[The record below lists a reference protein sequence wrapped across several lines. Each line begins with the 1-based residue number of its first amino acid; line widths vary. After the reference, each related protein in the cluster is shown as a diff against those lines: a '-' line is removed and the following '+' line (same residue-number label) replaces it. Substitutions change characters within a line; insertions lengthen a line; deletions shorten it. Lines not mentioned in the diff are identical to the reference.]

1 MKRQIS
7 ITILLTML
15 MSLVG
20 TKVFAHDVAATN
32 DDGVTI
38 YYYLEWNKNKQKYE
52 LSVTSYD
59 NPESDVNKYAGNV
72 VIPES
77 AVYKGISYSVTSIG
91 SMAFNN
97 CSDLTSVTI
106 PNTVTSIDV
115 SAFSYCSGLTSITIP
130 SSVTSIGYWAFDN
143 CRGLT
148 SVTIPGSVTSIGGSA
163 FRYCTSLTSVTI
175 PSSVTSIGSSAF
187 SFCTSLTSI
196 NVETGNTK
204 YDSRNNC
211 NAIIETESNTLIAG
225 CKNTVIPNGVAS
237 IGEAAFYGCSGL
249 ISVTIPNSVT
259 SIGDKVFQYCSG
271 LKTIVSEITKP
282 FEIGDIGTTSGVLIV
297 PVGTKAA
304 YQSTTGWSN
313 FKNIFEVGEGGA
325 VGNTFENN
333 GLFYTIGENNTA
345 SVTSADRGI
354 SGSVAIPSQVV
365 LNGKKYDV
373 TSIGGWAFYYSTGVS
388 SITIPS
394 SVTSIGDYAFSY
406 KDLASIIVETGNT
419 KYDSRNNCNAIIETS
434 SNTLFAGCKNT
445 VIPNSVTSIGD
456 KAFLSCSL
464 TSVTIPSSVTSIGE
478 HAFAYCSLT
487 TFNIPNSVTSIGNGV
502 FLYCSGLKKIVSEII
517 NPFEIGDIGTTSVI
531 LVVPDGTKA
540 AYQST
545 AGWSNFTN
553 IFEASEGIVGNTYL
567 IDGLYYTIGENN
579 TASLTSAINGI
590 SGAVNIP
597 SQVDLNGWKYDVT
610 SIGNKAFYFCQDIT
624 SVTIPNSVKS
634 IGVSAFYGCSGL
646 TSITIPRSVTDIQDF
661 AFRTCTKLA
670 SIIVEAGNAKYD
682 SRNNCNAIIETSSNT
697 LIAGCKNTVIP
708 NSVTSIGEGAFIY
721 CNGLTSVTIPNSVK
735 SIGESAFYG
744 CTGLTSVTIPQSV
757 TFIGSQAFSYCSGLN
772 SIVVEAGNAT
782 YDSRYNCNA
791 IIETSSNTLLAG
803 CKNTFIPIDVASIG
817 RGAFLHCT
825 DLTSVTIPNSVTSLG
840 MEAFSSCPNLT
851 TVTIGN
857 GVKLIGYYCFYGCSG
872 LTSITIPKN
881 VTYIANDAFIYC
893 SGLKKIISEITKPF
907 EIGNIGSTSAILIV
921 PVGTKAAYQSTTGWS
936 NFTTIYEANEGM
948 VGAKFENNGIYYTI
962 GEFYTASVTSANRDI
977 SGAVEIPSQVEYNGE
992 MYDVTS
998 IGLDAFR
1005 DCRSLTSV
1013 TIPNSVGSI
1022 GSGAF
1027 MDCRGLTSI
1036 TIPNSVTSIG
1046 SYAFFRCSSLKYFAF
1061 GNQLKKIG
1069 QEALSDCTALVEITS
1084 KSATPPSCG
1093 DAVFLSVNN
1102 KNCKLFV
1109 PWGSAGAYKAAW
1121 QWKDFSIKEGE
1132 GHDGGQIIPG
1142 DVNRDNIV
1150 NETDIEE
1157 MVNYILGKPFEKFN
1171 FIAADVNGDD
1181 EVNAADIVLANN
1193 SFEPFSPFET
1203 PLTFEAVSGTVT
1215 VSVNNYFC
1223 SHSSSIE
1230 YRVDDGEWTSLML
1243 SNNQCHGSRRFANA
1257 IPAGKIVQIR
1267 STGWYP
1273 CYPAQNDGY
1282 DISCDADCYVY
1293 GNISS
1298 VDGLDYATNISGVPS
1313 YLFYKNTHIKN
1324 HPRKTLFIGNNCGN
1338 YAFYGCS
1345 GLTSITIPNSVTSI
1359 GEKAFGN
1366 CMGLKDVTCLAESLP
1381 STNAAAFDGSSIGSA
1396 TLHVPES
1403 ALSDY
1408 QNTAPWSGFGK
1419 IVAIGK

>member
-7 ITILLTML
+7 ITILLTLL
-15 MSLVG
+15 MSMVG
-20 TKVFAHDVAATN
+20 TKVFAHDVAAIN

-59 NPESDVNKYAGNV
+59 NPESDINKYAGNV

-77 AVYKGISYSVTSIG
+77 AVYKGISYPVTSIG

-115 SAFSYCSGLTSITIP
+115 SAFSYCSGLTSVTIP

-148 SVTIPGSVTSIGGSA
+148 SVSIPGSVTSIGGSA

-487 TFNIPNSVTSIGNGV
+487 SVTIPNSVTSIGNGV

-517 NPFEIGDIGTTSVI
+517 KPFEIGDIGTTSVI

-553 IFEASEGIVGNTYL
+553 IFEASEGI
-567 IDGLYYTIGENN
+567 
-579 TASLTSAINGI
+579 
-590 SGAVNIP
+590 
-597 SQVDLNGWKYDVT
+597 
-610 SIGNKAFYFCQDIT
+610 
-624 SVTIPNSVKS
+624 
-634 IGVSAFYGCSGL
+634 
-646 TSITIPRSVTDIQDF
+646 
-661 AFRTCTKLA
+661 
-670 SIIVEAGNAKYD
+670 
-682 SRNNCNAIIETSSNT
+682 
-697 LIAGCKNTVIP
+697 
-708 NSVTSIGEGAFIY
+708 
-721 CNGLTSVTIPNSVK
+721 
-735 SIGESAFYG
+735 
-744 CTGLTSVTIPQSV
+744 
-757 TFIGSQAFSYCSGLN
+757 
-772 SIVVEAGNAT
+772 
-782 YDSRYNCNA
+782 
-791 IIETSSNTLLAG
+791 
-803 CKNTFIPIDVASIG
+803 
-817 RGAFLHCT
+817 
-825 DLTSVTIPNSVTSLG
+825 
-840 MEAFSSCPNLT
+840 
-851 TVTIGN
+851 
-857 GVKLIGYYCFYGCSG
+857 
-872 LTSITIPKN
+872 
-881 VTYIANDAFIYC
+881 
-893 SGLKKIISEITKPF
+893 
-907 EIGNIGSTSAILIV
+907 
-921 PVGTKAAYQSTTGWS
+921 
-936 NFTTIYEANEGM
+936 

-1121 QWKDFSIKEGE
+1121 QWRDFNIKEGE

>member
-7 ITILLTML
+7 ITILLTLL
-15 MSLVG
+15 MSMVG
-20 TKVFAHDVAATN
+20 TKVFAHDVAAIN

-59 NPESDVNKYAGNV
+59 NPESDINKYAGNV

-77 AVYKGISYSVTSIG
+77 AVYKGISYPVTSIG

-115 SAFSYCSGLTSITIP
+115 SAFSYCSGLTSVTIP

-464 TSVTIPSSVTSIGE
+464 PSITIPSSVTSIGE

-487 TFNIPNSVTSIGNGV
+487 SVTIPNSVTSIGNGV

-517 NPFEIGDIGTTSVI
+517 KPFEIGDIGTTSVI

-553 IFEASEGIVGNTYL
+553 IFEASEGI
-567 IDGLYYTIGENN
+567 
-579 TASLTSAINGI
+579 
-590 SGAVNIP
+590 
-597 SQVDLNGWKYDVT
+597 
-610 SIGNKAFYFCQDIT
+610 
-624 SVTIPNSVKS
+624 
-634 IGVSAFYGCSGL
+634 
-646 TSITIPRSVTDIQDF
+646 
-661 AFRTCTKLA
+661 
-670 SIIVEAGNAKYD
+670 
-682 SRNNCNAIIETSSNT
+682 
-697 LIAGCKNTVIP
+697 
-708 NSVTSIGEGAFIY
+708 
-721 CNGLTSVTIPNSVK
+721 
-735 SIGESAFYG
+735 
-744 CTGLTSVTIPQSV
+744 
-757 TFIGSQAFSYCSGLN
+757 
-772 SIVVEAGNAT
+772 
-782 YDSRYNCNA
+782 
-791 IIETSSNTLLAG
+791 
-803 CKNTFIPIDVASIG
+803 
-817 RGAFLHCT
+817 
-825 DLTSVTIPNSVTSLG
+825 
-840 MEAFSSCPNLT
+840 
-851 TVTIGN
+851 
-857 GVKLIGYYCFYGCSG
+857 
-872 LTSITIPKN
+872 
-881 VTYIANDAFIYC
+881 
-893 SGLKKIISEITKPF
+893 
-907 EIGNIGSTSAILIV
+907 
-921 PVGTKAAYQSTTGWS
+921 
-936 NFTTIYEANEGM
+936 

-1121 QWKDFSIKEGE
+1121 QWRDFNIKEGE

-1181 EVNAADIVLANN
+1181 EVNAVDIVLANN

>member
-7 ITILLTML
+7 ITILLTLL
-15 MSLVG
+15 MSMVG
-20 TKVFAHDVAATN
+20 TKVFAHDVAAIN

-59 NPESDVNKYAGNV
+59 NPESDINKYAGNV

-77 AVYKGISYSVTSIG
+77 AVYKGISYPVTSIG

-115 SAFSYCSGLTSITIP
+115 SAFSYCSG
-130 SSVTSIGYWAFDN
+130 
-143 CRGLT
+143 
-148 SVTIPGSVTSIGGSA
+148 
-163 FRYCTSLTSVTI
+163 LTSVTI

-487 TFNIPNSVTSIGNGV
+487 SVTIPNSVTSIGNGV

-517 NPFEIGDIGTTSVI
+517 KPFEIGDIGTTSVI

-553 IFEASEGIVGNTYL
+553 IFEASEGI
-567 IDGLYYTIGENN
+567 
-579 TASLTSAINGI
+579 
-590 SGAVNIP
+590 
-597 SQVDLNGWKYDVT
+597 
-610 SIGNKAFYFCQDIT
+610 
-624 SVTIPNSVKS
+624 
-634 IGVSAFYGCSGL
+634 
-646 TSITIPRSVTDIQDF
+646 
-661 AFRTCTKLA
+661 
-670 SIIVEAGNAKYD
+670 
-682 SRNNCNAIIETSSNT
+682 
-697 LIAGCKNTVIP
+697 
-708 NSVTSIGEGAFIY
+708 
-721 CNGLTSVTIPNSVK
+721 
-735 SIGESAFYG
+735 
-744 CTGLTSVTIPQSV
+744 
-757 TFIGSQAFSYCSGLN
+757 
-772 SIVVEAGNAT
+772 
-782 YDSRYNCNA
+782 
-791 IIETSSNTLLAG
+791 
-803 CKNTFIPIDVASIG
+803 
-817 RGAFLHCT
+817 
-825 DLTSVTIPNSVTSLG
+825 
-840 MEAFSSCPNLT
+840 
-851 TVTIGN
+851 
-857 GVKLIGYYCFYGCSG
+857 
-872 LTSITIPKN
+872 
-881 VTYIANDAFIYC
+881 
-893 SGLKKIISEITKPF
+893 
-907 EIGNIGSTSAILIV
+907 
-921 PVGTKAAYQSTTGWS
+921 
-936 NFTTIYEANEGM
+936 

-1046 SYAFFRCSSLKYFAF
+1046 SYAFIRCSSLKYFAF

-1121 QWKDFSIKEGE
+1121 QWRDFNIKEGE

>member
-7 ITILLTML
+7 ITILLTLL
-15 MSLVG
+15 MSMVG
-20 TKVFAHDVAATN
+20 TKVFAHDVAAIN

-59 NPESDVNKYAGNV
+59 NPESDINKYAGNV

-77 AVYKGISYSVTSIG
+77 AVYKGISYPVTSIG

-115 SAFSYCSGLTSITIP
+115 SAFSYCSGLTSVTIP

-487 TFNIPNSVTSIGNGV
+487 SVTIPNSVTSIGNGV

-517 NPFEIGDIGTTSVI
+517 KPFEIGDIGTTSVI

-553 IFEASEGIVGNTYL
+553 IFEASEGI
-567 IDGLYYTIGENN
+567 
-579 TASLTSAINGI
+579 
-590 SGAVNIP
+590 
-597 SQVDLNGWKYDVT
+597 
-610 SIGNKAFYFCQDIT
+610 
-624 SVTIPNSVKS
+624 
-634 IGVSAFYGCSGL
+634 
-646 TSITIPRSVTDIQDF
+646 
-661 AFRTCTKLA
+661 
-670 SIIVEAGNAKYD
+670 
-682 SRNNCNAIIETSSNT
+682 
-697 LIAGCKNTVIP
+697 
-708 NSVTSIGEGAFIY
+708 
-721 CNGLTSVTIPNSVK
+721 
-735 SIGESAFYG
+735 
-744 CTGLTSVTIPQSV
+744 
-757 TFIGSQAFSYCSGLN
+757 
-772 SIVVEAGNAT
+772 
-782 YDSRYNCNA
+782 
-791 IIETSSNTLLAG
+791 
-803 CKNTFIPIDVASIG
+803 
-817 RGAFLHCT
+817 
-825 DLTSVTIPNSVTSLG
+825 
-840 MEAFSSCPNLT
+840 
-851 TVTIGN
+851 
-857 GVKLIGYYCFYGCSG
+857 
-872 LTSITIPKN
+872 
-881 VTYIANDAFIYC
+881 
-893 SGLKKIISEITKPF
+893 
-907 EIGNIGSTSAILIV
+907 
-921 PVGTKAAYQSTTGWS
+921 
-936 NFTTIYEANEGM
+936 

-1121 QWKDFSIKEGE
+1121 QWRDFNIKEGE

-1381 STNAAAFDGSSIGSA
+1381 STNAAAFDGSSIGSQ

>member
-1 MKRQIS
+1 
-7 ITILLTML
+7 
-15 MSLVG
+15 
-20 TKVFAHDVAATN
+20 
-32 DDGVTI
+32 
-38 YYYLEWNKNKQKYE
+38 
-52 LSVTSYD
+52 
-59 NPESDVNKYAGNV
+59 
-72 VIPES
+72 
-77 AVYKGISYSVTSIG
+77 
-91 SMAFNN
+91 
-97 CSDLTSVTI
+97 
-106 PNTVTSIDV
+106 
-115 SAFSYCSGLTSITIP
+115 
-130 SSVTSIGYWAFDN
+130 
-143 CRGLT
+143 
-148 SVTIPGSVTSIGGSA
+148 
-163 FRYCTSLTSVTI
+163 
-175 PSSVTSIGSSAF
+175 
-187 SFCTSLTSI
+187 
-196 NVETGNTK
+196 
-204 YDSRNNC
+204 
-211 NAIIETESNTLIAG
+211 
-225 CKNTVIPNGVAS
+225 
-237 IGEAAFYGCSGL
+237 
-249 ISVTIPNSVT
+249 
-259 SIGDKVFQYCSG
+259 
-271 LKTIVSEITKP
+271 
-282 FEIGDIGTTSGVLIV
+282 
-297 PVGTKAA
+297 
-304 YQSTTGWSN
+304 
-313 FKNIFEVGEGGA
+313 
-325 VGNTFENN
+325 
-333 GLFYTIGENNTA
+333 
-345 SVTSADRGI
+345 
-354 SGSVAIPSQVV
+354 
-365 LNGKKYDV
+365 
-373 TSIGGWAFYYSTGVS
+373 
-388 SITIPS
+388 
-394 SVTSIGDYAFSY
+394 
-406 KDLASIIVETGNT
+406 
-419 KYDSRNNCNAIIETS
+419 
-434 SNTLFAGCKNT
+434 
-445 VIPNSVTSIGD
+445 
-456 KAFLSCSL
+456 
-464 TSVTIPSSVTSIGE
+464 
-478 HAFAYCSLT
+478 
-487 TFNIPNSVTSIGNGV
+487 
-502 FLYCSGLKKIVSEII
+502 
-517 NPFEIGDIGTTSVI
+517 
-531 LVVPDGTKA
+531 
-540 AYQST
+540 
-545 AGWSNFTN
+545 
-553 IFEASEGIVGNTYL
+553 
-567 IDGLYYTIGENN
+567 
-579 TASLTSAINGI
+579 
-590 SGAVNIP
+590 
-597 SQVDLNGWKYDVT
+597 
-610 SIGNKAFYFCQDIT
+610 
-624 SVTIPNSVKS
+624 
-634 IGVSAFYGCSGL
+634 
-646 TSITIPRSVTDIQDF
+646 
-661 AFRTCTKLA
+661 
-670 SIIVEAGNAKYD
+670 
-682 SRNNCNAIIETSSNT
+682 
-697 LIAGCKNTVIP
+697 
-708 NSVTSIGEGAFIY
+708 
-721 CNGLTSVTIPNSVK
+721 
-735 SIGESAFYG
+735 
-744 CTGLTSVTIPQSV
+744 
-757 TFIGSQAFSYCSGLN
+757 
-772 SIVVEAGNAT
+772 
-782 YDSRYNCNA
+782 
-791 IIETSSNTLLAG
+791 
-803 CKNTFIPIDVASIG
+803 
-817 RGAFLHCT
+817 
-825 DLTSVTIPNSVTSLG
+825 
-840 MEAFSSCPNLT
+840 
-851 TVTIGN
+851 
-857 GVKLIGYYCFYGCSG
+857 
-872 LTSITIPKN
+872 
-881 VTYIANDAFIYC
+881 
-893 SGLKKIISEITKPF
+893 
-907 EIGNIGSTSAILIV
+907 
-921 PVGTKAAYQSTTGWS
+921 
-936 NFTTIYEANEGM
+936 
-948 VGAKFENNGIYYTI
+948 
-962 GEFYTASVTSANRDI
+962 
-977 SGAVEIPSQVEYNGE
+977 

-1046 SYAFFRCSSLKYFAF
+1046 SYAFIRCSSLKYFAF

-1121 QWKDFSIKEGE
+1121 QWRDFNIKEGE

>member
-20 TKVFAHDVAATN
+20 TKAFAHDVAATN

-59 NPESDVNKYAGNV
+59 NPESDINKYAGNV

-77 AVYKGISYSVTSIG
+77 AVYKGISYPVTSIG

-106 PNTVTSIDV
+106 PNTVTSIDD
-115 SAFSYCSGLTSITIP
+115 SAFRYCSGLTSITIP

-175 PSSVTSIGSSAF
+175 PSSVTSIGSSVF
-187 SFCTSLTSI
+187 SFCTSLASI

-313 FKNIFEVGEGGA
+313 FKNIFEVGEGGG

-345 SVTSADRGI
+345 SITSADRGI

-487 TFNIPNSVTSIGNGV
+487 SVTIPNSVTSIGNGV

-517 NPFEIGDIGTTSVI
+517 KPFEIGDIGTTSV
-531 LVVPDGTKA
+531 
-540 AYQST
+540 
-545 AGWSNFTN
+545 
-553 IFEASEGIVGNTYL
+553 
-567 IDGLYYTIGENN
+567 
-579 TASLTSAINGI
+579 
-590 SGAVNIP
+590 
-597 SQVDLNGWKYDVT
+597 
-610 SIGNKAFYFCQDIT
+610 
-624 SVTIPNSVKS
+624 
-634 IGVSAFYGCSGL
+634 
-646 TSITIPRSVTDIQDF
+646 
-661 AFRTCTKLA
+661 
-670 SIIVEAGNAKYD
+670 
-682 SRNNCNAIIETSSNT
+682 
-697 LIAGCKNTVIP
+697 
-708 NSVTSIGEGAFIY
+708 
-721 CNGLTSVTIPNSVK
+721 
-735 SIGESAFYG
+735 
-744 CTGLTSVTIPQSV
+744 
-757 TFIGSQAFSYCSGLN
+757 
-772 SIVVEAGNAT
+772 
-782 YDSRYNCNA
+782 
-791 IIETSSNTLLAG
+791 
-803 CKNTFIPIDVASIG
+803 
-817 RGAFLHCT
+817 
-825 DLTSVTIPNSVTSLG
+825 
-840 MEAFSSCPNLT
+840 
-851 TVTIGN
+851 
-857 GVKLIGYYCFYGCSG
+857 
-872 LTSITIPKN
+872 
-881 VTYIANDAFIYC
+881 
-893 SGLKKIISEITKPF
+893 
-907 EIGNIGSTSAILIV
+907 ILIV

-1027 MDCRGLTSI
+1027 MYCSGLTSI

-1046 SYAFFRCSSLKYFAF
+1046 SYAFIRCSSLKYFAF

>member
-1 MKRQIS
+1 
-7 ITILLTML
+7 
-15 MSLVG
+15 
-20 TKVFAHDVAATN
+20 
-32 DDGVTI
+32 
-38 YYYLEWNKNKQKYE
+38 
-52 LSVTSYD
+52 
-59 NPESDVNKYAGNV
+59 
-72 VIPES
+72 
-77 AVYKGISYSVTSIG
+77 
-91 SMAFNN
+91 
-97 CSDLTSVTI
+97 
-106 PNTVTSIDV
+106 
-115 SAFSYCSGLTSITIP
+115 
-130 SSVTSIGYWAFDN
+130 
-143 CRGLT
+143 
-148 SVTIPGSVTSIGGSA
+148 
-163 FRYCTSLTSVTI
+163 
-175 PSSVTSIGSSAF
+175 
-187 SFCTSLTSI
+187 
-196 NVETGNTK
+196 
-204 YDSRNNC
+204 
-211 NAIIETESNTLIAG
+211 
-225 CKNTVIPNGVAS
+225 
-237 IGEAAFYGCSGL
+237 
-249 ISVTIPNSVT
+249 
-259 SIGDKVFQYCSG
+259 
-271 LKTIVSEITKP
+271 
-282 FEIGDIGTTSGVLIV
+282 
-297 PVGTKAA
+297 
-304 YQSTTGWSN
+304 
-313 FKNIFEVGEGGA
+313 
-325 VGNTFENN
+325 
-333 GLFYTIGENNTA
+333 
-345 SVTSADRGI
+345 
-354 SGSVAIPSQVV
+354 
-365 LNGKKYDV
+365 
-373 TSIGGWAFYYSTGVS
+373 
-388 SITIPS
+388 
-394 SVTSIGDYAFSY
+394 
-406 KDLASIIVETGNT
+406 
-419 KYDSRNNCNAIIETS
+419 
-434 SNTLFAGCKNT
+434 
-445 VIPNSVTSIGD
+445 
-456 KAFLSCSL
+456 
-464 TSVTIPSSVTSIGE
+464 
-478 HAFAYCSLT
+478 
-487 TFNIPNSVTSIGNGV
+487 
-502 FLYCSGLKKIVSEII
+502 
-517 NPFEIGDIGTTSVI
+517 
-531 LVVPDGTKA
+531 
-540 AYQST
+540 
-545 AGWSNFTN
+545 
-553 IFEASEGIVGNTYL
+553 
-567 IDGLYYTIGENN
+567 
-579 TASLTSAINGI
+579 
-590 SGAVNIP
+590 
-597 SQVDLNGWKYDVT
+597 
-610 SIGNKAFYFCQDIT
+610 
-624 SVTIPNSVKS
+624 
-634 IGVSAFYGCSGL
+634 
-646 TSITIPRSVTDIQDF
+646 
-661 AFRTCTKLA
+661 
-670 SIIVEAGNAKYD
+670 
-682 SRNNCNAIIETSSNT
+682 
-697 LIAGCKNTVIP
+697 
-708 NSVTSIGEGAFIY
+708 
-721 CNGLTSVTIPNSVK
+721 
-735 SIGESAFYG
+735 
-744 CTGLTSVTIPQSV
+744 
-757 TFIGSQAFSYCSGLN
+757 
-772 SIVVEAGNAT
+772 
-782 YDSRYNCNA
+782 
-791 IIETSSNTLLAG
+791 LLAG

-1027 MDCRGLTSI
+1027 MYCSGLTSI

-1046 SYAFFRCSSLKYFAF
+1046 SYAFIRCSSLKYFAF